1 MGKLWILISGFGKIQ
16 TSTKKLKEIYI
27 LKSGIYYLNSLRIVK
42 SLIINLI

>member
-1 MGKLWILISGFGKIQ
+1 MEKLWIVISDFGKIQ

-27 LKSGIYYLNSLRIVK
+27 LKSGIFYLNSLRVVK